1 MDLGLTQPGGK
12 GGMKNPHMGQGCG
25 RIIRERERVPASS
38 VSPWHRL
45 VTVVSLLGTPKDNP
59 GHS

>member
-25 RIIRERERVPASS
+25 RIIRERESAGMLSF
-38 VSPWHRL
+38 
-45 VTVVSLLGTPKDNP
+45 SLAQTGKSGFTP